1 MILVRRYNIAHNIS
15 NMYDIG
21 YLSFKSDKNS
31 FLSIV
36 TLYFFNLKVFITIFY
51 YIEIKEKKINFFAT
65 AI

>member
-21 YLSFKSDKNS
+21 YLSFDKNS

-36 TLYFFNLKVFITIFY
+36 TLYFFKLKVFITIFY

>member
-21 YLSFKSDKNS
+21 YLSFDKNS

-51 YIEIKEKKINFFAT
+51 YIEIKEKKINFFDT